1 MRNWMTIVGWLT
13 LAAST
18 TLLSGPAQ
26 ADDRLERIKANNQIN
41 VGYREDAPPFSYLD
55 AQGRPQGYSMDICN
69 AVVAQIQARPGMS
82 TLRVNMV
89 PVAVDRVLTYMKSG
103 TVDLLCSSTSD
114 AAERHGAMEFSRP
127 IFIDGVSI
135 MVRKKDGVTT
145 LANLGKGPVAA
156 IKTTTA
162 PAVLAE
168 KVPALKVDAVL
179 NGDAALGQLEMGWV
193 KGYARDSVLLAVQRA
208 QLEHSGDYPILPG
221 LLSTENIAIAA
232 PLQSADLLALVDKTI
247 ADNAASGRLGEWYE
261 RWFVKPITLGKQQ
274 TKLGLPMS
282 PQLKAALGAMK

>member
-1 MRNWMTIVGWLT
+1 LRNWMTTVGWLA
-13 LAAST
+13 LAGST
-18 TLLSGPAQ
+18 TLLSGPAR

-55 AQGRPQGYSMDICN
+55 AHDRPQGYSMDICN
-69 AVVAQIQARPGMS
+69 AVVAQIQARPGMDA
-82 TLRVNMV
+82 LRVNMV
-89 PVAVDRVLTYMKSG
+89 PVPVDRVVTYMKSG

-114 AAERHGAMEFSRP
+114 TVARHAVMAFSRP
-127 IFIDGVSI
+127 IFIDGVSV
-135 MVRKKDGVTT
+135 MVRKKDGFAT
-145 LANLGKGPVAA
+145 LTNLGEGPVAA

-168 KVPALKVDAVL
+168 KAPALKVEAVL
-179 NGDAALGQLEMGWV
+179 NGDAGFGQLAMGWV

-221 LLSTENIAIAA
+221 LLSTENIAIAV
-232 PLQSADLLALVDKTI
+232 PLQSSDLLALVDKTI
-247 ADNAASGRLGEWYE
+247 ADDAATGRLGEWYE

-274 TKLGLPMS
+274 TQLGLPMS
-282 PQLKAALGAMK
+282 PELKAALGPMK